1 LLESTAEGFVL
12 GARDWR
18 GADAGRSRVGGKA
31 VSSSGT
37 VEGQRRL
44 ARFVPIT
51 GLAAAAAPVYGLA
64 TMAAS
69 DPPTRPILLLGAGGQ
84 LGSALRKRLPA
95 ARLVSWRRPELPDGA
110 FDLVLAS
117 GLTDPRAD
125 PAALNEANL
134 EQPRRLIESA
144 LRREARVMTFGSVM
158 ELFPAACQ
166 SNPYLAGKL
175 ALGQW
180 IESLGATGQV
190 CHVRLHTLYGGPPQP
205 HMFLGQIVAAL
216 ATNRLFAM
224 SSGEQLR
231 EYHHSDDIAASVAAL
246 LARRW
251 EASVLDVSHADPVR
265 LVDLARAVFAALER
279 ADLLQVGALPAAPG
293 ENRDRVF
300 PRSPDWLI
308 GTPRDTLPGVIA
320 WVRTCVAARRY

>member
-1 LLESTAEGFVL
+1 
-12 GARDWR
+12 
-18 GADAGRSRVGGKA
+18 
-31 VSSSGT
+31 
-37 VEGQRRL
+37 
-44 ARFVPIT
+44 
-51 GLAAAAAPVYGLA
+51 
-64 TMAAS
+64 MAAS
-69 DPPTRPILLLGAGGQ
+69 DPPNRPILLLGAGGQ

-95 ARLVSWRRPELPDGA
+95 ARLVSWRKPELPDMP

-125 PAALNEANL
+125 PAALAEANL
-134 EQPRRLIESA
+134 EQPRRLIEAA
-144 LRREARVMTFGSVM
+144 LRGQGRVMTFGSVM
-158 ELFPAACQ
+158 EMFPAACHG
-166 SNPYLAGKL
+166 NPYLAGKL

-180 IESLGATGQV
+180 IEALDATGRV

-216 ATNRLFAM
+216 AARRVFAM

-231 EYHHSDDIAASVAAL
+231 EYHHSDDIADSVAAL
-246 LARRW
+246 LARPW
-251 EASVLDVSHADPVR
+251 DASVLDVSHARPVR
-265 LVDLARAVFAALER
+265 LVDLARAVFDALGQAES
-279 ADLLQVGALPAAPG
+279 LHVGALPAAPG
-293 ENRDRVF
+293 ENRDKVF